1 VTEEIEKLLEE
12 FLKPYIRTST
22 STENTNVTSTS
33 TENTNVWISGFFGSG
48 KSYFAKMIGYLVG
61 NPKLQSGLTAHDRFR
76 ERLNASTKKD
86 FIIGMLSALEKIKAE
101 VVIFEIIKDSSYSEN
116 ETIQKIMLKKLLQKL
131 GYAEDL
137 NVSSIEYDLEK
148 YGYYNDF
155 KAYLR
160 QKNPD
165 PERIMDNQGVFRKY
179 LIDYLTNKAGFSSED
194 AKDFLQSALQN
205 YSEELTPDSFTKICL
220 EISNKIKGRIVFI
233 IDEIGSFVTS
243 QRDDNRYLT
252 QLQGISESFS
262 KNGKGKLWL
271 IVTSQEKLDQISQVI
286 EKKNNLS
293 KIIDRFPISLDLT
306 SKNVDEVVRK
316 RMLEKKTEK
325 ISDLES
331 LFNSKKGNIQT
342 ITDIKKVTYPKTEN
356 FDSFKDYYPFFTY
369 HIQRL
374 IPDLIQSPT
383 GSDYAQA
390 NERKLISIVDT
401 ILKRLKDEEYTRCVN
416 LVDVFDSLGVKYFG
430 SGVIEHISNLDKGFE
445 NLNDPIKS
453 SDVMKALEIMRN
465 VKMSSNEDVIAKVLV
480 SDLNQNIYD
489 IKEYVHKCIEFLKE
503 DQQVTVYDGQI
514 EIVSDVEREFISYK
528 NKQGISLPEIKKQ
541 IEEIL
546 QNSLSLSFKYKAG
559 PSIPIEWSYNDDKRW
574 GKPGGILVK
583 VFPFKGMEDQIANL
597 ESESANHKETIYV
610 IPTSI
615 DDIEEKIVEIE
626 KTKKA
631 IDNFQS
637 DKSSEKFNDIRSKYE
652 SIIKEKFKELGRE
665 IRSALDK
672 GIIIYNYTKTDVN
685 GRLED
690 SIREMIN
697 SNVISNYYPNITS
710 QTASIEDVKKV
721 LKEPKGKLYSIRSD
735 NDHAVFDKDGELIE
749 GHKLI
754 NHISQFIKKNT
765 RGSDI
770 IDNFTRSPYGWTQE
784 TIMYAVA

>member
-1 VTEEIEKLLEE
+1 MPKLKDLFSLNIEQDINLVIKADDQSIAQVEKEISEYIVTEEIEKLLEE
-12 FLKPYIRTST
+12 FLESYILT
-22 STENTNVTSTS
+22 STEK
-33 TENTNVWISGFFGSG
+33 TNVWLSGFFGSG

-86 FIIGMLSALEKIKAE
+86 FIEGRLSALEKIKAE

-116 ETIQKIMLKKLLQKL
+116 ETIQKIMLKKLFQKL

-148 YGYYNDF
+148 HGYYNDF

-205 YSEELTPDSFTKICL
+205 YSKELTPDSFTKICL

-445 NLNDPIKS
+445 N
-453 SDVMKALEIMRN
+453 
-465 VKMSSNEDVIAKVLV
+465 
-480 SDLNQNIYD
+480 
-489 IKEYVHKCIEFLKE
+489 
-503 DQQVTVYDGQI
+503 
-514 EIVSDVEREFISYK
+514 
-528 NKQGISLPEIKKQ
+528 
-541 IEEIL
+541 
-546 QNSLSLSFKYKAG
+546 
-559 PSIPIEWSYNDDKRW
+559 
-574 GKPGGILVK
+574 
-583 VFPFKGMEDQIANL
+583 
-597 ESESANHKETIYV
+597 
-610 IPTSI
+610 
-615 DDIEEKIVEIE
+615 
-626 KTKKA
+626 
-631 IDNFQS
+631 
-637 DKSSEKFNDIRSKYE
+637 
-652 SIIKEKFKELGRE
+652 
-665 IRSALDK
+665 
-672 GIIIYNYTKTDVN
+672 
-685 GRLED
+685 
-690 SIREMIN
+690 
-697 SNVISNYYPNITS
+697 
-710 QTASIEDVKKV
+710 
-721 LKEPKGKLYSIRSD
+721 
-735 NDHAVFDKDGELIE
+735 
-749 GHKLI
+749 
-754 NHISQFIKKNT
+754 
-765 RGSDI
+765 
-770 IDNFTRSPYGWTQE
+770 
-784 TIMYAVA
+784 